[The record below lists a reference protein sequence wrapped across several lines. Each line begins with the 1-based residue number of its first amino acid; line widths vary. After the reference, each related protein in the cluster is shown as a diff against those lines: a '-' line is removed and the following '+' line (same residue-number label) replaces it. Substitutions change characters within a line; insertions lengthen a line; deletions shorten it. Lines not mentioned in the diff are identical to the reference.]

1 MATSRAPSVTFRAQR
16 KPIFLSTAPTL
27 SRHLSLLPSLHH
39 VRSSRLP
46 SPLSTPLS
54 VSVSV
59 SVSPSGPLPLLVDV
73 NPFSV
78 PGHTKWCNVWTPSP
92 YSMTLTPFASGPAS
106 LNTVRMS
113 RNVITDVKNP
123 QANAQDRH
131 LRRISK
137 QHQKVDR
144 LHTMPQWCLQIV

>member
-1 MATSRAPSVTFRAQR
+1 MATSRPPSVTSRAQR
-16 KPIFLSTAPTL
+16 EPIFLSTAPTL
-27 SRHLSLLPSLHH
+27 SRHLSFLPSLHH

-46 SPLSTPLS
+46 SSLSTPH
-54 VSVSV
+54 SV

-78 PGHTKWCNVWTPSP
+78 PCHTKWCNVWAPSP
-92 YSMTLTPFASGPAS
+92 YSVILTPFATGPAS

-144 LHTMPQWCLQIV
+144 LHTMSQWCLQIV